1 MLCLIMF
8 IGAVFVNNFIL
19 AQFLGLCPFMGT
31 SKKIDTAIGMGFATA
46 FVITLVSVGA
56 WAINNLILI
65 PLDLTYL
72 RILSYILISAVVVQL
87 AEMIMRKTSPHLYR
101 VLGIFLP
108 LITTNCAVLAVPLLA
123 ANKNYTMLQSAFFGF
138 SAAVGFTLVIILFA
152 AMRERLATADIPK
165 PFKGTAISLVTAGLM
180 SLAFMGFTG
189 LTQN

>member
-56 WAINNLILI
+56 WTINNLILI
-65 PLDLTYL
+65 PLDLIYL

-101 VLGIFLP
+101 CVRYFPSLNNDKLCCIGCSTFGCKQKLYYASISIFWFQCSCRIYLGHYFICRYAR
-108 LITTNCAVLAVPLLA
+108 TSSYC
-123 ANKNYTMLQSAFFGF
+123 
-138 SAAVGFTLVIILFA
+138 
-152 AMRERLATADIPK
+152 
-165 PFKGTAISLVTAGLM
+165 
-180 SLAFMGFTG
+180 
-189 LTQN
+189 